1 MLFIM
6 ADFDI
11 NSILK
16 EFGLS
21 NLESTLYL
29 TCLELGA
36 QPASVLAK
44 KSGLK
49 RSHSYNILSTLIEKS
64 IMQEYTKGSVRY
76 FNSRPPKSIIS
87 ILEHRK
93 EEIEIQ
99 KQKLL
104 SILPDL
110 EKIRNPLLA
119 QPKIHFFQGL
129 EGMKEIYE
137 DTLKTPNTNIYG
149 IGDFQYFFPVSN
161 PKEFNEWLWE
171 YTIRRAKKK
180 IKYFG
185 ILNKSQSSDIAYKH
199 RKAQN
204 RVLKMLNDV
213 HIPVEINVYGNKV
226 AIVSI
231 YRDIVGIIIEEP
243 HIAESLRNIHKSFWQ
258 FLPDYK

>member
-1 MLFIM
+1 M

-11 NSILK
+11 NSILT

-21 NLESTLYL
+21 DLEAKLYL
-29 TCLELGA
+29 ACLELGA
-36 QPASVLAK
+36 QPASILAK

-49 RSHSYNILSTLIEKS
+49 RSHSYNILSTLIEKR

-76 FNSRPPKSIIS
+76 FNSRPPKSILS
-87 ILEHRK
+87 ILDHRK
-93 EEIEIQ
+93 EEIENQ

-137 DTLKTPNTNIYG
+137 DTLKTPGVNIYG
-149 IGDFQYFFPVSN
+149 MGDFQYFFPVSSQ
-161 PKEFNEWLWE
+161 KDFNNWLWD

-185 ILNKSQSSDIAYKH
+185 ILNKSESSDMAYKH
-199 RKAQN
+199 RKEQN
-204 RVLKMLNDV
+204 RVLKMLNNV
-213 HIPVEINVYGNKV
+213 HIPVEINIYGDKV

-243 HIAESLRNIHKSFWQ
+243 HIAESLRNIHQSFWT